1 MGPFDM
7 AACVPCS
14 LLCTLPLKM
23 DAGEMLITA
32 GHEAGRVHSSKAG
45 LGAAEP
51 QSAGLNLFRSEALQL
66 PKADASAETPSYT
79 TPPPPLPEWVGVSV
93 YVRGPMCT
101 YAFVSIVRWNTLVL
115 SGLVLEDTKSLRY
128 CRFESNTLSSLF
140 HFSDCLFLFK
150 AMPPLI
156 LHFQNYLQDVCLLSH
171 IFRLFIFGPFIIS
184 CNIGSVAQPEWIA
197 MTWCCIELQ

>member
-79 TPPPPLPEWVGVSV
+79 TPPPSRVSGCQCVCAGVYICFCKHSEMKHSCPQWPCI
-93 YVRGPMCT
+93 RG
-101 YAFVSIVRWNTLVL
+101 Y
-115 SGLVLEDTKSLRY
+115 
-128 CRFESNTLSSLF
+128 
-140 HFSDCLFLFK
+140 
-150 AMPPLI
+150 
-156 LHFQNYLQDVCLLSH
+156 
-171 IFRLFIFGPFIIS
+171 
-184 CNIGSVAQPEWIA
+184 SVAAI
-197 MTWCCIELQ
+197 LQICRLSVPV